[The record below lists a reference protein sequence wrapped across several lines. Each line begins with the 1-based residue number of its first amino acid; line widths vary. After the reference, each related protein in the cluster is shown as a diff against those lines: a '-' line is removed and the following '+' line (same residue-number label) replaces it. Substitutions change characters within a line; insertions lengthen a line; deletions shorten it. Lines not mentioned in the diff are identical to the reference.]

1 MAGMSDTRERKRS
14 ARKQRERGC
23 SLYIP
28 AEVLVEAG
36 LNPADPPPFYTV
48 RGYRRSKNG
57 HSVIVSLYRE
67 P

>member
-1 MAGMSDTRERKRS
+1 MAGMSDTRLRK
-14 ARKQRERGC
+14 KGQRHGREGGC
-23 SLYIP
+23 RVNIP

-36 LNPADPPPFYTV
+36 FNPADPPPYYTV
-48 RGYRRSKNG
+48 RGYHRSKNG